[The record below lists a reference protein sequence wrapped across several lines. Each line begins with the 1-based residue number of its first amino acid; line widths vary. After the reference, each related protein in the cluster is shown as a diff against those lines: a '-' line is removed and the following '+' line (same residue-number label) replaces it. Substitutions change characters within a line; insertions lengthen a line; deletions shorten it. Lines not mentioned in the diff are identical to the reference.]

1 MGGSLELLRV
11 LSFPVLTFHLLPSF
25 QIVSLTMVGES
36 AAPLPGTARGLTVQP
51 SQDKLLHRQEMM
63 FFLLQIY
70 PTIALWSHNTLVKVT
85 NDHLASN
92 VLYQTLHIN
101 T

>member
-1 MGGSLELLRV
+1 MLL
-11 LSFPVLTFHLLPSF
+11 
-25 QIVSLTMVGES
+25 IVLTMVGEL

-70 PTIALWSHNTLVKVT
+70 PKIALWSHNTLVKVT
-85 NDHLASN
+85 
-92 VLYQTLHIN
+92 I
-101 T
+101 